1 MADCAGALVPAAVWG
16 ERRIRQ
22 ACLCSSASEGMRMKA
37 RQIHEDE
44 VLRTE
49 ELFAAAFSLP
59 MKSAAYEKVKD
70 IPDVHERALA
80 FAKERRENPTSRE
93 DEQILNR
100 YGAFTD
106 DGEMTAAVFATE
118 YQMKLGDSLVK
129 MAGIGGVSS
138 LPQARKQGGIR
149 SIFNVLLKDQYEK
162 GCVLSY
168 LYPFS
173 TSFYRRFGYEQ
184 GVVKSDYTL
193 RLEPLRAL
201 PFPEG
206 RTVLIDELNRTEVLP
221 DIRRLDEEWV
231 RRYNASTVRSDY
243 EYRFV
248 HEADPYRGKN
258 GVQEY
263 LYVTYDTDGKADGY
277 MSYMPLSAGR
287 EEPGL
292 APGERFIRVV
302 RFVVEGRNA
311 CMRLLHLLSGLAAD
325 FERAALRV
333 PGDLPID
340 SFLPE
345 IRFGN
350 CMRSDCCDGMI
361 RVVNAKEALRCARYE
376 GSGMLRLNVR
386 DEQIKENCGC
396 FEVEYRDGKAAEIRK
411 SGAEDPE
418 EAILSPGELG
428 SFLLFGNTWFPVPK
442 SGRKLPEGVIAKQ
455 CGWIGDYF

>member
-1 MADCAGALVPAAVWG
+1 MRKWILTAWAVFMPAFLWAQ
-16 ERRIRQ
+16 EE
-22 ACLCSSASEGMRMKA
+22 A
-37 RQIHEDE
+37 
-44 VLRTE
+44 VLRAALFLSGAGSE
-49 ELFAAAFSLP
+49 EEA
-59 MKSAAYEKVKD
+59 
-70 IPDVHERALA
+70 
-80 FAKERRENPTSRE
+80 
-93 DEQILNR
+93 
-100 YGAFTD
+100 
-106 DGEMTAAVFATE
+106 
-118 YQMKLGDSLVK
+118 
-129 MAGIGGVSS
+129 
-138 LPQARKQGGIR
+138 
-149 SIFNVLLKDQYEK
+149 
-162 GCVLSY
+162 
-168 LYPFS
+168 
-173 TSFYRRFGYEQ
+173 
-184 GVVKSDYTL
+184 
-193 RLEPLRAL
+193 
-201 PFPEG
+201 
-206 RTVLIDELNRTEVLP
+206 
-221 DIRRLDEEWV
+221 DEEWV

-340 SFLPE
+340 RFLPE

-396 FEVEYRDGKAAEIRK
+396 FEVEYKDGKAAEIRK

-442 SGRKLPEGVIAKQ
+442 SGRKLPEGVIANQ